1 VTDGAGLTS
10 RGRTDAAAGTSAGR
24 TDAAAGTSA
33 ESAGVVDRLRGAT
46 GVFGGTFDPI
56 HLAHLAVAEA
66 ARDTFGLARVLFI
79 PAAQPPHKPGRDIS
93 PVEDRLAMV
102 EAAVEGNPAFEVSR
116 LEVERS
122 GPSYTVDTLAALCDA
137 GPRDHLA
144 LILSSESYGEFAT
157 WHEPRRILDLADLI
171 VAPRVGY
178 ADADRELIARQY
190 PDAPA
195 AVAFMD
201 GPRIRLSASEIR
213 QRAAEGRSVRY
224 LVPDAVAAYIGDH
237 GLYQQHRRDHRS

>member
-1 VTDGAGLTS
+1 MGAEPVGRRVTH
-10 RGRTDAAAGTSAGR
+10 
-24 TDAAAGTSA
+24 
-33 ESAGVVDRLRGAT
+33 DRLAGAT

-66 ARDTFGLARVLFI
+66 ARDAFGLRRVLFM

-93 PVEDRLAMV
+93 AVEHRLAMV

-137 GPRDHLA
+137 TPSDHLA
-144 LILSSESYGEFAT
+144 LILSAESYSEFGT
-157 WHEPRRILDLADLI
+157 WREPQRILDLADLI

-178 ADADRELIARQY
+178 AEADPELVSRQF

-195 AVAFMD
+195 SIAFMD

-213 QRAAEGRSVRY
+213 QRAADGRSVRY

-237 GLYQQHRRDHRS
+237 GLYQHHRRDHRS

>member
-1 VTDGAGLTS
+1 VTD
-10 RGRTDAAAGTSAGR
+10 
-24 TDAAAGTSA
+24 
-33 ESAGVVDRLRGAT
+33 DRLTGAT

-66 ARDTFGLARVLFI
+66 ARDAFGLRRVLFI

-102 EAAVEGNPAFEVSR
+102 EAAVEGNPAFEISR
-116 LEVERS
+116 LEIERS
-122 GPSYTVDTLAALCDA
+122 GPSYTVDTLTALCEAAPGD
-137 GPRDHLA
+137 RLA
-144 LILSSESYGEFAT
+144 LILSAESYSEFGS
-157 WHEPRRILDLADLI
+157 WHEPRRILDLAALI

-178 ADADRELIARQY
+178 ADADPDLIARQF
-190 PDAPA
+190 PEARA
-195 AVAFMD
+195 TVAFMD

-213 QRAAEGRSVRY
+213 QRAADGRSVRY

-237 GLYQQHRRDHRS
+237 DLYQHHRRDHRS

>member
-1 VTDGAGLTS
+1 MTS
-10 RGRTDAAAGTSAGR
+10 RPDT
-24 TDAAAGTSA
+24 
-33 ESAGVVDRLRGAT
+33 LRGAT

-66 ARDTFGLARVLFI
+66 ARDTFGLRRVLFV
-79 PAAQPPHKPGRDIS
+79 PAAQPPHKPDRAIS
-93 PVEDRLAMV
+93 PVEHRLAMV
-102 EAAVEGNPAFEVSR
+102 VAAVADNEAFEVSMI
-116 LEVERS
+116 EVERA
-122 GPSYTVDTLAALCDA
+122 GPSYTE
-137 GPRDHLA
+137 
-144 LILSSESYGEFAT
+144 LST

-178 ADADRELIARQY
+178 AEADPALVPRQF

-195 AVAFMD
+195 AIAFMD

-213 QRAAEGRSVRY
+213 QRAAESRSVRY

-237 GLYQQHRRDHRS
+237 GLYQDHRRDHRT

>member
-1 VTDGAGLTS
+1 MGAEPVGGRVTDHGLT
-10 RGRTDAAAGTSAGR
+10 
-24 TDAAAGTSA
+24 
-33 ESAGVVDRLRGAT
+33 GAT

-66 ARDTFGLARVLFI
+66 ARDTFGLRRVLFI

-93 PVEDRLAMV
+93 AVEHRLAMV
-102 EAAVEGNPAFEVSR
+102 EAAVEGNPAFGVSR
-116 LEVERS
+116 LEIDRP
-122 GPSYTVDTLAALCDA
+122 GPSYTVDTLAALCETAPGD
-137 GPRDHLA
+137 RLA
-144 LILSSESYGEFAT
+144 LILSAESYSEFGT
-157 WHEPRRILDLADLI
+157 WHEPHRILDLAALI

-178 ADADRELIARQY
+178 ADADPDLIAHQF
-190 PDAPA
+190 PDARA
-195 AVAFMD
+195 TVAFMD

-237 GLYQQHRRDHRS
+237 DLYQHHRRDHRS